1 MKKLSIKEWLQ
12 INYGSKSQLKPR
24 TIEKKCRR
32 GEIPNAIKEG
42 RRWVIVTEEK
52 SHEKR

>member
-12 INYGSKSQLKPR
+12 INYGKKSELKPR
-24 TIEKKCRR
+24 TIERKCRR

-42 RRWVIVTEEK
+42 RRWVIQVEEK
-52 SHEKR
+52 NYEHR

>member
-1 MKKLSIKEWLQ
+1 MKRVSIKEWLE
-12 INYGSKSQLKPR
+12 ITYGKKSELKPR

-42 RRWVIVTEEK
+42 RRWVIVIEEK
-52 SHEKR
+52 SHEQR